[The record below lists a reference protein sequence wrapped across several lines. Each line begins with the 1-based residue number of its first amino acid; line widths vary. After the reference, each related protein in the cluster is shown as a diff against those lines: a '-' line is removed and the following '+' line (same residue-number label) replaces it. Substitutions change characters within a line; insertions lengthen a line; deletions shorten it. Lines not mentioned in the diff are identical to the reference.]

1 MAQEEIT
8 SGLIESFVEAI
19 QNDSIIERLVEKIND
34 GRATYADVERL
45 ASRTGTITGTLIS
58 DRLSELAVDGTVTE
72 DQAREVLMSLTESNH
87 RLVSNAAAEVQES
100 LNRRAG
106 LGLKA
111 IRPEFNRDR
120 VEGLITEVVGK
131 EDVAAFRN
139 TLIQQVENV
148 SMAAVDDSV
157 KVNAKAHYNAGLS
170 PKIVRVTDGKCC
182 DWCSKLAGVYEYGEV
197 NYTGSRVFRRHVNCG
212 CQVLYDPGDGKKWQ
226 DVHSKRLLSAD
237 ERDKIRARIKAGLTE
252 ERKTPEQREAEAGR
266 IKRQRAREEAQ
277 ESLRMMLRDTVTMGT
292 PEVKS
297 EMLQSYEFRRKF
309 SRITNNTSVN
319 DVIRAQAQSMLL
331 HNSGTYSESIC
342 FIDADTGS
350 VILRKNGKR
359 NALEVSLTEKE
370 RSLVKG
376 YPGKVIAMHNH
387 PTNIFPT
394 GSDFV
399 TASARGYEYGIVVTH
414 DGRVFK
420 YTGPTKI
427 VSPQT
432 LDAVINNHTKM
443 LYSENEISAG
453 FEEALNLLGEEY
465 GITWTEIK

>member
-1 MAQEEIT
+1 MAQEGIT

-72 DQAREVLMSLTESNH
+72 DQAREVLMALTESNH

-157 KVNAKAHYNAGLS
+157 KVNAKAHYNTGLS

-226 DVHSKRLLSAD
+226 DVHSKRLLSR
-237 ERDKIRARIKAGLTE
+237 EESDKIKVRQKARLTE
-252 ERKTPEQREAEAGR
+252 ERKTPEQREAEANG
-266 IKRQRAREEAQ
+266 
-277 ESLRMMLRDTVTMGT
+277 LL
-292 PEVKS
+292 
-297 EMLQSYEFRRKF
+297 LQSRFVMRIDSIIYSYGSKKFDLQFFAERGLAKQTERELRAGIRSHRRNIEKHKAYIANPILHDPGF
-309 SRITNNTSVN
+309 Y
-319 DVIRAQAQSMLL
+319 DKHPDWQKGLL
-331 HNSGTYSESIC
+331 GHWRKEIENSEESIANR
-342 FIDADTGS
+342 IEE
-350 VILRKNGKR
+350 LQR
-359 NALEVSLTEKE
+359 
-370 RSLVKG
+370 
-376 YPGKVIAMHNH
+376 
-387 PTNIFPT
+387 
-394 GSDFV
+394 
-399 TASARGYEYGIVVTH
+399 RGAPY
-414 DGRVFK
+414 D
-420 YTGPTKI
+420 
-427 VSPQT
+427 
-432 LDAVINNHTKM
+432 
-443 LYSENEISAG
+443 
-453 FEEALNLLGEEY
+453 EE
-465 GITWTEIK
+465 